1 MVTVVSRSG
10 VDSAYAWR
18 LALVSAFCIC
28 LGGGSIYLPV
38 VALKEIAAE
47 FGDRRSVPSLAYL
60 LGFFSMG
67 VGGVVMGWLAD
78 RTSPRVPLMIAGVS
92 IAAGGFLASSGGE
105 VALYAGYG
113 LPLAFLG
120 NAATFTPAMNN
131 VQGWFERRRSTAVS
145 IISAGP
151 AISGFIWPHGHR
163 WVRRGT
169 TAVSIISAVPAI
181 SCFIWPQVYRWLLP
195 DIGWRRSLVVYGV
208 VAGTL
213 L

>member
-1 MVTVVSRSG
+1 MVAVVSRPG

-78 RTSPRVPLMIAGVS
+78 RTSPRVPLLIAGVS
-92 IAAGGFLASSGGE
+92 IVAGGFIASSGGE
-105 VALYAGYG
+105 LALYVGYM
-113 LPLAFLG
+113 LPL
-120 NAATFTPAMNN
+120 
-131 VQGWFERRRSTAVS
+131 
-145 IISAGP
+145 
-151 AISGFIWPHGHR
+151 
-163 WVRRGT
+163 
-169 TAVSIISAVPAI
+169 
-181 SCFIWPQVYRWLLP
+181 VYFMMKRL
-195 DIGWRRSLVVYGV
+195 SK
-208 VAGTL
+208 
-213 L
+213 